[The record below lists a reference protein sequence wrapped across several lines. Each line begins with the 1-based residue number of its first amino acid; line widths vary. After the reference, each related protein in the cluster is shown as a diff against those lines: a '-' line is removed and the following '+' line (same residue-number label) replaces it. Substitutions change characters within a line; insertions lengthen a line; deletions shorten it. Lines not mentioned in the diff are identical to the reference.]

1 MKLRVLIGP
10 LVCVALA
17 ACSASKTHGARSNDP
32 YGSLSE
38 SDIYVRKGIQYM
50 EAGNYEV
57 ALQDLTRATE
67 LDGGNSEAY
76 NALAVLYQ
84 RLDQPNEAERQF
96 KKALSAD
103 SDNFGVRNNYG
114 RFLCGQGRY
123 AEAMS
128 QFREVIG
135 SKLYNSPWIA
145 LTNAGICARSAG
157 QKGEAEQYL
166 RQALEYD
173 PRFAPALI
181 ELAELSRE
189 TGQNMSARA
198 FLERYHAVVEPNA
211 RSLWVGVECEAAL
224 GNFQAARDYAK
235 TLRSKFP
242 GTKEAI
248 QAKRYVLVD

>member
-1 MKLRVLIGP
+1 
-10 LVCVALA
+10 
-17 ACSASKTHGARSNDP
+17 
-32 YGSLSE
+32 
-38 SDIYVRKGIQYM
+38 
-50 EAGNYEV
+50 
-57 ALQDLTRATE
+57 
-67 LDGGNSEAY
+67 
-76 NALAVLYQ
+76 
-84 RLDQPNEAERQF
+84 
-96 KKALSAD
+96 
-103 SDNFGVRNNYG
+103 
-114 RFLCGQGRY
+114 
-123 AEAMS
+123 MS